1 MAGEFKRRTFVV
13 CTLLFLVILGSASS
27 DYSPFFSPYVGQSL
41 QDIEGTA
48 GGLLRRQNNCGSGF
62 ISCANLGGVG
72 VCCKS
77 NAMCAIDQAGH
88 VACCPV
94 GSACTG
100 TINAGSMIAT
110 GLSTS
115 SVMASSAFSQATT
128 TTSTT
133 ASGAQITGAR
143 STVANSYFPY
153 VYLPTSFSN
162 AADCSS
168 SFSSCASAFTS
179 CTSSLGGGANGI
191 TAPGVTITGPGVG
204 AGAQTPLPS
213 ASAASICSSL
223 STQACYPLQLA
234 NCPMYGTAGE
244 TAPSAATFVAPNAAP
259 TRCAALYGMGAGIVV
274 GIAGQVIA

>member
-1 MAGEFKRRTFVV
+1 MRTFVA
-13 CTLLFLVILGSASS
+13 CSLLFLVILGSASS
-27 DYSPFFSPYVGQSL
+27 EYSPFFPPYIESSL
-41 QDIEGTA
+41 HDVEGSA
-48 GGLLRRQNNCGSGF
+48 GGLLKRQNSCGSGY
-62 ISCANLGGVG
+62 ISCANLGGTG

-77 NAMCAIDQAGH
+77 NAMCALDQAGH

-100 TINAGSMIAT
+100 TINAASVVAT
-110 GLSTS
+110 GLS
-115 SVMASSAFSQATT
+115 ASSATASSTSSRPTT

-133 ASGAQITGAR
+133 AAGAQITGAR
-143 STVANSYFPY
+143 STVANSYFPF

-179 CTSSLGGGANGI
+179 CTSSLGSGANGI

-259 TRCAALYGMGAGIVV
+259 TRCVALYGMGAGIAV
-274 GIAGQVIA
+274 GLAGQVVG

>member
-1 MAGEFKRRTFVV
+1 MHAVTY
-13 CTLLFLVILGSASS
+13 LLLSLLIVGSALS
-27 DYSPFFSPYVGQSL
+27 DYSRFLSPYIGQSL
-41 QDIEGTA
+41 QDVEGTA
-48 GGLLRRQNNCGSGF
+48 DYLSRRENNCGSGF

-77 NAMCAIDQAGH
+77 NAMCALDQAGH

-100 TINAGSMIAT
+100 TINAGSAAAT
-110 GLSTS
+110 GLNTNSALASPTS
-115 SVMASSAFSQATT
+115 LQATI

-133 ASGAQITGAR
+133 STGAQITGAR
-143 STVANSYFPY
+143 STVVNSYFPF

-179 CTSSLGGGANGI
+179 CTSSLGGGANGV

-204 AGAQTPLPS
+204 AGAQTSLPS
-213 ASAASICSSL
+213 TSAASICSSL

-244 TAPSAATFVAPNAAP
+244 TAPSAATFVAPNGAP
-259 TRCAALYGMGAGIVV
+259 TRCAALYGMGAGIAL
-274 GIAGQVIA
+274 GLAGQVIV